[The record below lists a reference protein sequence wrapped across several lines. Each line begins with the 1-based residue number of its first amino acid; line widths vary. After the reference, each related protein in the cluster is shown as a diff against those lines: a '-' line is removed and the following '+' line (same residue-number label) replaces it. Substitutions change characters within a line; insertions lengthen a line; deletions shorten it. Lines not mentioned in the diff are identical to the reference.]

1 MCVLCFCCWKRSPIG
16 TEERFQ
22 TYHGNMKKIIYMSF
36 AGSNNSQVL
45 CSSVLIGS
53 YSIADGWFLKPCF
66 CYFVLVSGKL
76 SKIHAERTLKN
87 HGSNEV
93 FVNSAKIS
101 KECQARGTFLVPCH
115 KFLGI

>member
-1 MCVLCFCCWKRSPIG
+1 
-16 TEERFQ
+16 
-22 TYHGNMKKIIYMSF
+22 MSF

-66 CYFVLVSGKL
+66 CYFLLVSGKL

-87 HGSNEV
+87 HGPNEV
-93 FVNSAKIS
+93 FVNPAKIS
-101 KECQARGTFLVPCH
+101 KEFQTRGTFWSRATNSWEFDPLKKVDPPSAPS
-115 KFLGI
+115 